1 MKCILKKAAMAVSL
15 VSLLSACTK
24 ETVKEVTIEKP
35 VPVPSVSSVDAPMKD
50 VTVVVDP
57 ATMSAEELALA
68 GEQLITPTT
77 FMYADGVFDVAL
89 SKDPQNLRA
98 RFYKSFL
105 KQFMVFKGVS
115 YRLES
120 YRAKID
126 PGVEKKFAKERADI
140 REESLRDFLYSKN
153 AGSPFVKDT
162 DIQDLM
168 VSYRE
173 GVNSFRV
180 FLRKELSNSNSQE
193 FIINLN
199 PYLMTPFI
207 SERES
212 QYCSSR
218 YIQHLAKNPDQ
229 KVFTCH
235 LADSNKI
242 KIAPADALVLSQYA
256 AGWVLYLGLT
266 TSHSWDGLGK
276 LYRIQRHKKL
286 THSQGS
292 EFLRQQEN
300 FGILRKDHRLGLM
313 TELGSD
319 LLAATKWVMANQ
331 TSLCPEG
338 RAVSYQR
345 YGHLFE
351 QGICIEDEAKQKV
364 NKDLSILEMALKGI
378 TGIEMDFAGDD
389 KKVMAK
395 VDAFAW
401 ARNPIQDIK
410 TLIPTEYNACDEAT
424 EHPDPTMGGIFVDP
438 EHKPIPKGKLPSSKC
453 K

>member
-1 MKCILKKAAMAVSL
+1 MKCILKKAAMTVSL

-35 VPVPSVSSVDAPMKD
+35 VPVPSVATADAPIKD

-57 ATMSAEELALA
+57 ATMNAEELALA

-140 REESLRDFLYSKN
+140 REDGVRDFLYSKS
-153 AGSPFVKDT
+153 AGGPISKDSEV
-162 DIQDLM
+162 QDLA
-168 VSYRE
+168 VAYRE
-173 GVNSFRV
+173 GVNNFRV

-193 FIINLN
+193 FVIHLN
-199 PYLMTPFI
+199 PYLIGFKM
-207 SERES
+207 S
-212 QYCSSR
+212 QYCEVKIS
-218 YIQHLAKNPDQ
+218 QQKEANPGQ
-229 KVFTCH
+229 QVFQCH
-235 LADSNKI
+235 LADSSKV
-242 KIAPADALVLSQYA
+242 KIAPADALVLSQYM
-256 AGWVLYLGLT
+256 AGWVLYLGIT

-286 THSQGS
+286 THSQGA

-319 LLAATKWVMANQ
+319 LLAAAKWVMANQ

-338 RAVSYQR
+338 KFVSYQR
-345 YGHLFE
+345 YDHLFE
-351 QGICIEDEAKQKV
+351 RGICVEDESKQKV

-378 TGIEMDFAGDD
+378 TGIEMDFTGDD